1 VIAIL
6 LATVKD
12 KAFAMYVQGI
22 QDSLPEDKKLTVF
35 EVMAL
40 CEIRDGQ
47 KKPSDKAITHKLE
60 QMGYI
65 EKHGKT
71 NAIYYILP
79 RRYYELAGDMAA
91 YSLATDWDINQVW
104 AVILPFLQKYGK
116 AKRSDI
122 VKIIGPHLSEKQIRR
137 YLDILKSKGLLK
149 TEGQNR
155 TTIYLLGDSYAANN
169 VLISKALAIGLQELK
184 EKGEI

>member
-1 VIAIL
+1 
-6 LATVKD
+6 
-12 KAFAMYVQGI
+12 
-22 QDSLPEDKKLTVF
+22 
-35 EVMAL
+35 
-40 CEIRDGQ
+40 
-47 KKPSDKAITHKLE
+47 
-60 QMGYI
+60 
-65 EKHGKT
+65 
-71 NAIYYILP
+71 
-79 RRYYELAGDMAA
+79 MAA

-137 YLDILKSKGLLK
+137 YLDILKSNGLLK

-169 VLISKALAIGLQELK
+169 ELISKALAIGLQELK
-184 EKGEI
+184 NKGEI